1 MADEPINIGTIRD
14 GPNEG
19 ERVSLPIVDVLT
31 GRGFVTGKSGAG
43 KSNSVSVIA
52 ERLLDRGYAL
62 LIVDIDGE
70 YFGLKEQYEVL
81 HVGDD
86 EECDVRVGPEH
97 AEKLATLA
105 LEENVPI
112 ILDSSSYLDES
123 DARSLLTALT
133 RQLFAKERTIK
144 RPFLLLVEE
153 IHEYIPQ
160 SGGLDDCGRMLIK
173 IGKRGRKRGL
183 GMIGIS
189 QRPADVKKDFITQC
203 DWRCWHRLTWK
214 NDTQVVR
221 RVLDGTY
228 AQAVETLEDGEAFLR
243 TDWSSDIQ
251 RIQFDRKETFDAGA
265 TPGLESVERPSL
277 KSVEET
283 VVDELESIA
292 NQDKD
297 RNARIEALEAE
308 LAAKNDRIEQ
318 LERELQQARDLREL
332 AEQFTSAFV
341 THADE
346 HESREVEDAVA
357 KSTAENGVNGASS
370 PKVDDFDTQRAATT
384 DENGITG
391 DGDESRPETESAQ
404 ATESSSAV
412 EQFAQRLESLDEET
426 RAMLANYYTDGPL
439 TPLEAYRNATGTA
452 DRTAAYQR
460 NNLLRN
466 ESLITHVGRG
476 TYTYS
481 APAAIADDTRGS
493 DDGSRS
499 LATIEWELLVKD
511 TQTF

>member
-1 MADEPINIGTIRD
+1 MADEPITIGTIRD
-14 GPNEG
+14 GPTEG

-112 ILDSSSYLDES
+112 ILDCSSYLDES

-292 NQDKD
+292 NQDDD
-297 RNARIEALEAE
+297 RTARIEALEAE
-308 LAAKNDRIEQ
+308 LATKTDRIEQ

-332 AEQFTSAFV
+332 AEQFTTAFV
-341 THADE
+341 TRADD
-346 HESREVEDAVA
+346 HECRDGEAVMA

-370 PKVDDFDTQRAATT
+370 PSVDDDETQRAETT
-384 DENGITG
+384 PTD
-391 DGDESRPETESAQ
+391 DGEGSKTQSEAPQQTESPA
-404 ATESSSAV
+404 AV
-412 EQFAQRLESLDEET
+412 ERFAQRLESLDAET

-439 TPLEAYRNATGTA
+439 TPVAAYREATGTA

-481 APAAIADDTRGS
+481 APAAIVDEARGS

-499 LATIEWELLVKD
+499 LATIEWELLVEG
-511 TQTF
+511 TETS